1 MASLS
6 LHLMCPVCMSDFSD
20 PVSLPCE
27 HTFCRQCIK
36 SYLESSA
43 GANKCPECRQDFT
56 KEDAKG
62 NRALKNL
69 VAAVQQQ
76 QQHQTKDVM
85 RDQRKTASNALEM
98 LCSEHE
104 EQLKLFCVDDQKL
117 VCLICKDGEKHRG
130 HCFKPVKEA
139 MKTCENVVEGAMTF
153 ISDEIKQMG
162 DILLSQM
169 LEITKSEERAKC
181 LEEKMHAQ
189 FKKMHDFLKEKED
202 ILMRELQSAAS
213 SAEKQMQQNVSS
225 LTELQKRGN
234 NQVSILETRLKICQP
249 ETFLKWWSEEGL
261 PLIDEMV
268 LKDSENDSALQ
279 TKFRSR
285 LNRVQ
290 VISDHFT
297 LGPYET
303 DLPLLVWRDMLGHIK
318 CDLEG
323 TYTIGKDMKLAIT
336 KENNMQSG
344 CEKYF
349 AKFQKFQNGYKD
361 NYVEDIHTGQVFWE
375 VDIGV
380 EPGWE
385 HGLTVQCYP
394 KEKNVSRW
402 QRLFSKGFEKISLLV
417 KDNRLY
423 AVRGSQKNILVNQ
436 VIPSR
441 VGVYVDCERCLVVF
455 CNADNMSL
463 IHTVWCGDKQ
473 VYL

>member
-27 HTFCRQCIK
+27 HTFCRQCIT
-36 SYLESSA
+36 SYLESSSA
-43 GANKCPECRQDFT
+43 GANKCPECRQNFT
-56 KEDAKG
+56 KEDVKG
-62 NRALKNL
+62 NRALRNL
-69 VAAVQQQ
+69 MEAVQK
-76 QQHQTKDVM
+76 QHQTKDIV
-85 RDQRKTASNALEM
+85 RDQRKTPSNALEM

-104 EQLKLFCVDDQKL
+104 EKLKLFCEDDQKL

-130 HCFKPVKEA
+130 HSFKPVKEA
-139 MKTCENVVEGAMTF
+139 MKTSENVVKGAITF
-153 ISDEIKQMG
+153 ISDENKQMG
-162 DILLSQM
+162 DMLLSQK
-169 LEITKSEERAKC
+169 LVITKSKERAKC

-189 FKKMHDFLKEKED
+189 FKKMHDFLREKED
-202 ILMRELQSAAS
+202 ILMRELQRAAS
-213 SAEKQMQQNVSS
+213 SAEEKMQQNVSS

-234 NQVSILETRLKICQP
+234 SQVSILESGLKICQP
-249 ETFLKWWSEEGL
+249 EKFLEWWSEEGF
-261 PLIDEMV
+261 PLVDKMALE
-268 LKDSENDSALQ
+268 DSENESAFQ

-285 LNRVQ
+285 LNCVQ

-303 DLPLLVWRDMLGHIK
+303 DLPLIVWRDILGPLK

-323 TYTIGKDMKLAIT
+323 TSTIDKDMKLAIK

-344 CEKYF
+344 GGNYF
-349 AKFQKFQNGYKD
+349 AKFQKFHNGYKD
-361 NYVEDIHTGQVFWE
+361 NYVEDIHNGQVFWE

-385 HGLTVQCYP
+385 HGLTVRYYP
-394 KEKNVSRW
+394 EEKNVSLW
-402 QRLFSKGFEKISLLV
+402 QTLFSKGFEKISLLV

-423 AVRGSQKNILVNQ
+423 AVRGSQQTIIVNQ